1 MPISSTSSSSLS
13 SAAIAADTSRVPI
26 QTLGQNDFL
35 KLLVTQ
41 MTSQDPLNPQKDTD
55 FIAQMAQFSSLEQSK
70 TMAADVSTLRAQ
82 QNFSQAY
89 SLLGQTVSLQVDK
102 NATAQGIVQAVQV
115 DAGTPKLLV
124 NGRSYD
130 LSQVLTVTPTP
141 LDNSATNKP

>member
-1 MPISSTSSSSLS
+1 MPISSTSSASLS

-41 MTSQDPLNPQKDTD
+41 MTSQDPLHPQKDTD

-70 TMAADVSTLRAQ
+70 TMASDVSKLRAQ

-89 SLLGQTVSLQVDK
+89 SLLGQTVSLQGDK
-102 NATAQGIVQAVQV
+102 NTTAQGIVQAVQV

>member
-13 SAAIAADTSRVPI
+13 SAAISADTSRVPI

-70 TMAADVSTLRAQ
+70 TMASDVSTLRAQ

-130 LSQVLTVTPTP
+130 LSQLLTVTPTP
-141 LDNSATNKP
+141 LDNSATKKP

>member
-70 TMAADVSTLRAQ
+70 TMASDV
-82 QNFSQAY
+82 
-89 SLLGQTVSLQVDK
+89 
-102 NATAQGIVQAVQV
+102 
-115 DAGTPKLLV
+115 
-124 NGRSYD
+124 
-130 LSQVLTVTPTP
+130 
-141 LDNSATNKP
+141 

>member
-70 TMAADVSTLRAQ
+70 TMASDVSTLRAQ

-130 LSQVLTVTPTP
+130 LSQLLTVTPTP
-141 LDNSATNKP
+141 LDNSATKKP